1 LHPRRFGIACHLGV
15 LSHTPT
21 IGVAKNFLVI
31 PTEFDDMH
39 RVKENYKKVLLK
51 KGDEY
56 LLVGDKS
63 NDVYGAALRTSDKAI
78 NPVFVSQGHRISLK
92 TAIKVILATCPKH
105 RIPEPIRAAD
115 LESRAFIRN
124 KQHIIEEVSIIDEQR

>member
-1 LHPRRFGIACHLGV
+1 MHPRKFGIASHLGV
-15 LSHTPT
+15 LCHTPT

-39 RVKENYKKVLLK
+39 KVKENYKKVLLK

-56 LLVGDKS
+56 ILVGDKS
-63 NDVYGAALRTSDKAI
+63 KDVYGSALRTSDKAI

-92 TAIKVILATCPKH
+92 TAVKVVLATCPKH

-124 KQHIIEEVSIIDEQR
+124 NQSIT